1 MKHLFVN
8 LIFHVTL
15 KTLYKEGENMAFD
28 GLFTHQIIKEL
39 SFLETA
45 RINKITQPDQYT
57 VILTIRANRKNH
69 KLMLSIHPNFARMH
83 ITNKQFDN
91 PFEPPMFLR
100 VLRKHIEGGII
111 EHIKQIGNDRIVH
124 FIINNTDEIGDRIK
138 RHLYLEIMGKHSN
151 IILTDENN
159 KILDSFKHLTPNT
172 NSARTLMPGFN
183 YEFPP
188 TEKKTNP
195 FEVDSIQDALDMSIP
210 IHKAVLKHLEGF
222 SPLAVKEM
230 LSMDSDINRAFNQFM
245 QLIKSNPATFKV
257 DGREDFYFRPVAHST
272 EIKTYDS
279 LSTMLDDFY
288 KDRATRERV
297 RNQTNDLSRHLNSLL
312 QKNEKKL
319 AKLVNELEQTKRMDE
334 MNLFGELITSNMY
347 QLKQGM
353 DELTTVNYY
362 NEETVTIP
370 LNPRKSPAE
379 NAQYYYKQYNR
390 LKTRKA
396 HAAEQIKATQDEIAY
411 IETIQMQLDHISVD
425 DIDDIRTEL
434 AEQNLIKKKHK
445 SKQSKKNQQSSIDYY
460 LSRDGQEIVVGRNNL
475 QNEYITHKLSR
486 NNYLWFHTKDI
497 PGSHVVIMDSNPT
510 DGTIEDA
517 AILAGHFSKAHGSS
531 KIPVD
536 YTEIKHVHKPS
547 GAKPGFV
554 TYTDQITVMITPEDD
569 YVAQL
574 RKNYLNKKVP

>member
-1 MKHLFVN
+1 
-8 LIFHVTL
+8 
-15 KTLYKEGENMAFD
+15 MAFD
-28 GLFTHQIIKEL
+28 GLFTHQMIKEI

-45 RINKITQPDQYT
+45 RINKITQPDQFT
-57 VILTIRANRKNH
+57 VILTIRANRKNQ
-69 KLMLSIHPNFARMH
+69 KLMLSIHPNFARMQ
-83 ITNKQFDN
+83 ITNNQLDN

-100 VLRKHIEGGII
+100 VLRKHIEGGIVERI
-111 EHIKQIGNDRIVH
+111 EQIGNDRIVH
-124 FIINNTDEIGDRIK
+124 FTINNTDEIGDRIK

-151 IILTDENN
+151 IILTDDSN

-188 TEKKTNP
+188 TDKKTNP
-195 FEVDSIQDALDMSIP
+195 FTVDTISDKLDNTLA
-210 IHKAVLKHLEGF
+210 IHKAVLRLLEGF

-230 LSMDSDINRAFNQFM
+230 LSMDTDVDIAFNRFM
-245 QLIKSNPATFKV
+245 QTLQTNASTFSI
-257 DGREDFYFRPVAHST
+257 DGKEDFYFRPVAHGIYT
-272 EIKTYDS
+272 ESYSS
-279 LSTMLDDFY
+279 LSEMLDIYY
-288 KDRATRERV
+288 KDRAVRERV

-319 AKLVNELEQTKRMDE
+319 AKLVDELEQTKQMDE
-334 MNLFGELITSNMY
+334 MNLYGELITSNMY

-353 DELTTVNYY
+353 DEFITKNYY

-445 SKQSKKNQQSSIDYY
+445 TKQSKKQQSSIDYY

-475 QNEYITHKLSR
+475 QNEYITHKLGR

-497 PGSHVVIMDSNPT
+497 PGSHVVILDSNPT
-510 DGTIEDA
+510 DGTVEDA
-517 AILAGHFSKAHGSS
+517 AMLAGYFSKAQGSS

-554 TYTDQITVMITPEDD
+554 TYTDQRTVMVTPEED
-569 YVAQL
+569 YVEHL
-574 RKNYLNKKVP
+574 RNSYLNKELPN

>member
-1 MKHLFVN
+1 
-8 LIFHVTL
+8 
-15 KTLYKEGENMAFD
+15 MAFD
-28 GLFTHQIIKEL
+28 GLFTHQMIEEI

-57 VILTIRANRKNH
+57 VILTIRANRKNQ
-69 KLMLSIHPNFARMH
+69 KLMLSIHPNFARMQ
-83 ITNKQFDN
+83 ITNNQLDN

-100 VLRKHIEGGII
+100 VLRKHIEGGIVERI
-111 EHIKQIGNDRIVH
+111 EQMGNDRIVH
-124 FIINNTDEIGDRIK
+124 FTINNTDEIGDRIK

-151 IILTDENN
+151 IILTDDNN

-188 TEKKTNP
+188 TDKKTNP
-195 FEVDSIQDALDMSIP
+195 FTVDTISDKLDETLAIN
-210 IHKAVLKHLEGF
+210 KAVLRLLEGF

-230 LSMDSDINRAFNQFM
+230 LSMDADIDRAFTQFM
-245 QLIKSNPATFKV
+245 QTIQTNAAMFTV
-257 DGREDFYFRPVAHST
+257 DGKEDFYFRPVVHST
-272 EIKTYDS
+272 NSVTYNS
-279 LSTMLDDFY
+279 LSEMLDIYY
-288 KDRATRERV
+288 KDRAVRERV
-297 RNQTNDLSRHLNSLL
+297 RNQTNDLSRHLSSLL

-319 AKLVNELEQTKRMDE
+319 AKLVDELEQTKQMDE
-334 MNLFGELITSNMY
+334 MNLYGELITSNMY

-353 DELTTVNYY
+353 DEFTTTNYY

-445 SKQSKKNQQSSIDYY
+445 TKQSKKQQSSIDHY

-475 QNEYITHKLSR
+475 QNEYITHKLGR
-486 NNYLWFHTKDI
+486 NHYLWFHTKDI
-497 PGSHVVIMDSNPT
+497 PGSHVVILDSKPT

-517 AILAGHFSKAHGSS
+517 AMLAGYFSKAQGSS

-554 TYTDQITVMITPEDD
+554 TYTDQTTVMITPEEG
-569 YVAQL
+569 YIEQL
-574 RKNYLNKKVP
+574 RNNFINKEVPN

>member
-1 MKHLFVN
+1 
-8 LIFHVTL
+8 
-15 KTLYKEGENMAFD
+15 MAFD
-28 GLFTHQIIKEL
+28 GLFTHQMIKEI

-45 RINKITQPDQYT
+45 RINKITQPDQFT
-57 VILTIRANRKNH
+57 VILTIRANRKNQ
-69 KLMLSIHPNFARMH
+69 KLMLSIHPNFARMQ
-83 ITNKQFDN
+83 ITNNQLDN

-100 VLRKHIEGGII
+100 VLRKHIEGGIVERI
-111 EHIKQIGNDRIVH
+111 EQIGNDRIVH
-124 FIINNTDEIGDRIK
+124 FTINNTDEIGDRIK

-151 IILTDENN
+151 IILTDDSN

-188 TEKKTNP
+188 TDKKTNP
-195 FEVDSIQDALDMSIP
+195 FTVDTISDKLDNTLA
-210 IHKAVLKHLEGF
+210 IHKAVLRLLEGF

-230 LSMDSDINRAFNQFM
+230 LSMDTDVDIAFNRFM
-245 QLIKSNPATFKV
+245 QTLQTNASTFSI
-257 DGREDFYFRPVAHST
+257 DGKEDFYFRPVAHGTSI
-272 EIKTYDS
+272 ETYHN
-279 LSTMLDDFY
+279 LSEMLDIYY
-288 KDRATRERV
+288 KDRAVRERV

-319 AKLVNELEQTKRMDE
+319 AKLVDELEQTKQMDK
-334 MNLFGELITSNMY
+334 MNLYGELITSNMY

-353 DELTTVNYY
+353 DEFTTKNYY

-411 IETIQMQLDHISVD
+411 IETIQMQLNHISVD

-445 SKQSKKNQQSSIDYY
+445 TKQSKKQQSSIDYY

-475 QNEYITHKLSR
+475 QNEYITHKLGR

-497 PGSHVVIMDSNPT
+497 PGSHVVILDSNPT
-510 DGTIEDA
+510 DGTVEDA
-517 AILAGHFSKAHGSS
+517 AMLAGYFSKAQGSS

-554 TYTDQITVMITPEDD
+554 TYTDQRTVMVTPEED
-569 YVAQL
+569 YVEHL
-574 RKNYLNKKVP
+574 RNSYLNKELPN

>member
-1 MKHLFVN
+1 
-8 LIFHVTL
+8 
-15 KTLYKEGENMAFD
+15 MAFD
-28 GLFTHQIIKEL
+28 GLFTHQMIKEI

-45 RINKITQPDQYT
+45 RINKITQPDQFT
-57 VILTIRANRKNH
+57 VILTIRANRKNQ
-69 KLMLSIHPNFARMH
+69 KLMLSIHPNFARMQ
-83 ITNKQFDN
+83 ITNNQLDN

-100 VLRKHIEGGII
+100 VLRKHIEGGIVERI
-111 EHIKQIGNDRIVH
+111 EQIGNDRIVH
-124 FIINNTDEIGDRIK
+124 FTINNTDEIGDRIK

-151 IILTDENN
+151 LILTDDSN

-188 TEKKTNP
+188 TDKKTNP
-195 FEVDSIQDALDMSIP
+195 FTVDTISDKLDNTLA
-210 IHKAVLKHLEGF
+210 IHKAVLRLLEGF

-230 LSMDSDINRAFNQFM
+230 LSMDTDVDIAFNRFM
-245 QLIKSNPATFKV
+245 QTLQTNASTFSI
-257 DGREDFYFRPVAHST
+257 DGKEDFYFRPVAHGIYT
-272 EIKTYDS
+272 ESYSS
-279 LSTMLDDFY
+279 LSEMLDIYY
-288 KDRATRERV
+288 KDRAVRERV

-319 AKLVNELEQTKRMDE
+319 AKLVDELEQTKQMDE
-334 MNLFGELITSNMY
+334 MNLYGELITSNMY

-353 DELTTVNYY
+353 DEFITKNYY

-434 AEQNLIKKKHK
+434 AEQNFIKKKHK
-445 SKQSKKNQQSSIDYY
+445 TKQSKKQQSSIDYY

-475 QNEYITHKLSR
+475 QNEYITHKLGR

-497 PGSHVVIMDSNPT
+497 PGSHVVILDSNPT
-510 DGTIEDA
+510 DGTVEDA
-517 AILAGHFSKAHGSS
+517 AMLAGYFSRAQGSS

-554 TYTDQITVMITPEDD
+554 TYTDQSTVMVTPEED
-569 YVAQL
+569 YVEHL
-574 RKNYLNKKVP
+574 RNSYLNKELPN

>member
-1 MKHLFVN
+1 
-8 LIFHVTL
+8 
-15 KTLYKEGENMAFD
+15 MAFD
-28 GLFTHQIIKEL
+28 GLFTHQMIKEI

-45 RINKITQPDQYT
+45 RINKITQPDQFT
-57 VILTIRANRKNH
+57 VILTIRANRKNQ
-69 KLMLSIHPNFARMH
+69 KLMLSIHPNFARMQ
-83 ITNKQFDN
+83 ITNNQLDN

-100 VLRKHIEGGII
+100 VLRKHIEGGIVERI
-111 EHIKQIGNDRIVH
+111 EQIGNDRIVH
-124 FIINNTDEIGDRIK
+124 FTINNTDEIGDRIK

-151 IILTDENN
+151 IILTDDSN

-188 TEKKTNP
+188 TDKKTNP
-195 FEVDSIQDALDMSIP
+195 FTVDTISDKLDNTLS
-210 IHKAVLKHLEGF
+210 IHKAVLRLLEGF

-230 LSMDSDINRAFNQFM
+230 LSMDTDVDIAFNRFM
-245 QLIKSNPATFKV
+245 QTLQTNASTFSI
-257 DGREDFYFRPVAHST
+257 DGKEDFYFRPVAHGTSI
-272 EIKTYDS
+272 ETYHN
-279 LSTMLDDFY
+279 LSEMLDIYY
-288 KDRATRERV
+288 KDRAVRERV

-319 AKLVNELEQTKRMDE
+319 AKLVDELEQTKQMDK
-334 MNLFGELITSNMY
+334 MNLYGELITSNMY

-353 DELTTVNYY
+353 DEFTTKNYY

-411 IETIQMQLDHISVD
+411 IETIQMQLNHISVD

-445 SKQSKKNQQSSIDYY
+445 TKQSKKQQSSIDYY

-475 QNEYITHKLSR
+475 QNEYITHKLGR

-497 PGSHVVIMDSNPT
+497 PGSHVVILDSNPT
-510 DGTIEDA
+510 DGTVEDA
-517 AILAGHFSKAHGSS
+517 AMLAGYFSKAQGSS

-554 TYTDQITVMITPEDD
+554 TYTDQRTVMVTPEED
-569 YVAQL
+569 YVEHL
-574 RKNYLNKKVP
+574 RNSYLNKELPN

>member
-1 MKHLFVN
+1 
-8 LIFHVTL
+8 
-15 KTLYKEGENMAFD
+15 MAFD
-28 GLFTHQIIKEL
+28 GLFTHQMIKEI

-45 RINKITQPDQYT
+45 RINKITQPDQFT
-57 VILTIRANRKNH
+57 VILTIRANRKNQ
-69 KLMLSIHPNFARMH
+69 KLMLSIHPNFARMQ
-83 ITNKQFDN
+83 ITNNQLDN

-100 VLRKHIEGGII
+100 VLRKHIEGGIVERI
-111 EHIKQIGNDRIVH
+111 EQIGNDRIVH
-124 FIINNTDEIGDRIK
+124 FTINNTDEIGDRIK

-151 IILTDENN
+151 IILTDDSN

-188 TEKKTNP
+188 TDKKTNP
-195 FEVDSIQDALDMSIP
+195 FTVDTISDKLDNTLA
-210 IHKAVLKHLEGF
+210 IHKAVLRLLEGF

-230 LSMDSDINRAFNQFM
+230 LSMDNDIDIAFNRFM
-245 QLIKSNPATFKV
+245 QTLQTNASTFSI
-257 DGREDFYFRPVAHST
+257 DGKEDFYFRPVAYGTSI
-272 EIKTYDS
+272 ETYHN
-279 LSTMLDDFY
+279 LSEMLDIYY
-288 KDRATRERV
+288 KDRAVRERV

-319 AKLVNELEQTKRMDE
+319 AKLVDELEQTKQMDK
-334 MNLFGELITSNMY
+334 MNLYGELITSNMY

-353 DELTTVNYY
+353 DEFTTKNYY

-445 SKQSKKNQQSSIDYY
+445 TKQSKKQQSSIDYY

-475 QNEYITHKLSR
+475 QNEYITHKLGR

-497 PGSHVVIMDSNPT
+497 PGSHVVILDSNPT
-510 DGTIEDA
+510 DGTVEDA
-517 AILAGHFSKAHGSS
+517 AMLAGYFSKAQGSS

-554 TYTDQITVMITPEDD
+554 TYTDQSTVMVTPEED
-569 YVAQL
+569 YVEHL
-574 RKNYLNKKVP
+574 RNSYLNKEVPN

>member
-1 MKHLFVN
+1 
-8 LIFHVTL
+8 
-15 KTLYKEGENMAFD
+15 MAFD
-28 GLFTHQIIKEL
+28 GLFTHQMIEEI

-57 VILTIRANRKNH
+57 VILTIRANRKNQ
-69 KLMLSIHPNFARMH
+69 KLMLSIHPNFARMQ
-83 ITNKQFDN
+83 ITNNQLDN

-100 VLRKHIEGGII
+100 VLRKHIEGGIVERI
-111 EHIKQIGNDRIVH
+111 EQMGNDRIVH
-124 FIINNTDEIGDRIK
+124 FTIKNTDEIGDRIK

-151 IILTDENN
+151 IILTDNNN

-188 TEKKTNP
+188 TDKKTNP
-195 FEVDSIQDALDMSIP
+195 FTVDTISDKLDDTLAIN
-210 IHKAVLKHLEGF
+210 KAVLRLLEGF

-230 LSMDSDINRAFNQFM
+230 LSMDADIDRAFTQFM
-245 QLIKSNPATFKV
+245 QTIQTNAAMFTV
-257 DGREDFYFRPVAHST
+257 DGKEDFYFRPVAHST
-272 EIKTYDS
+272 NSVTYNS
-279 LSTMLDDFY
+279 LSEMLDIYY
-288 KDRATRERV
+288 KDRAVRERV
-297 RNQTNDLSRHLNSLL
+297 RNQTNDLSRHLSSLL

-319 AKLVNELEQTKRMDE
+319 AKLVDELEQTKQMDE
-334 MNLFGELITSNMY
+334 MNLYGELITSNMY

-353 DELTTVNYY
+353 DEFTTTNYY

-434 AEQNLIKKKHK
+434 AEQNLLKKKHK
-445 SKQSKKNQQSSIDYY
+445 TKQSKKQQSSIDHY

-475 QNEYITHKLSR
+475 QNEYITHKLGR

-497 PGSHVVIMDSNPT
+497 PGSHVVILDSKPT

-517 AILAGHFSKAHGSS
+517 AILAGYFSKAHGSS

-554 TYTDQITVMITPEDD
+554 TYTDQTTVMITPEEG
-569 YVAQL
+569 YIEQL
-574 RKNYLNKKVP
+574 RNSYLNKEVPN

>member
-1 MKHLFVN
+1 
-8 LIFHVTL
+8 
-15 KTLYKEGENMAFD
+15 MAFD
-28 GLFTHQIIKEL
+28 GLFTHQMIEEI

-57 VILTIRANRKNH
+57 VILTIRANRKNQ
-69 KLMLSIHPNFARMH
+69 KLMLSIHPNFARMQ
-83 ITNKQFDN
+83 ITNNQLDN

-100 VLRKHIEGGII
+100 VLRKHIEGGIVERI
-111 EHIKQIGNDRIVH
+111 EQMGNDRIVH
-124 FIINNTDEIGDRIK
+124 FTINNTDEIGDRIK

-151 IILTDENN
+151 IILTDNNN

-188 TEKKTNP
+188 TDKKTNP
-195 FEVDSIQDALDMSIP
+195 FTVDTISDKLDDTLAIN
-210 IHKAVLKHLEGF
+210 KAVLRLLEGF

-230 LSMDSDINRAFNQFM
+230 LSMDADIDRAFTQFM
-245 QLIKSNPATFKV
+245 QTIQTNAAMFTV
-257 DGREDFYFRPVAHST
+257 DGKEDFYFRPVAHST
-272 EIKTYDS
+272 NSVTYNS
-279 LSTMLDDFY
+279 LSEMLDIYY
-288 KDRATRERV
+288 KDRAVRERV
-297 RNQTNDLSRHLNSLL
+297 RNQTNDLSRHLSSLL

-319 AKLVNELEQTKRMDE
+319 AKLVDELEQTKQMDE
-334 MNLFGELITSNMY
+334 MNLYGELITSNMY

-353 DELTTVNYY
+353 DEFTTTNYY

-434 AEQNLIKKKHK
+434 AEQNLLKKKHK
-445 SKQSKKNQQSSIDYY
+445 TKQSKKQQSSIDHY

-475 QNEYITHKLSR
+475 QNEYITHKLGR

-497 PGSHVVIMDSNPT
+497 PGSHVVILDSKPT

-517 AILAGHFSKAHGSS
+517 AILAGYFSKAHGSS

-554 TYTDQITVMITPEDD
+554 TYTDQTTVMITPEEG
-569 YVAQL
+569 YIEQL
-574 RKNYLNKKVP
+574 RNSYLNKEVPK

>member
-1 MKHLFVN
+1 
-8 LIFHVTL
+8 
-15 KTLYKEGENMAFD
+15 MAFD
-28 GLFTHQIIKEL
+28 GLFTHQMIKEI

-45 RINKITQPDQYT
+45 RINKITQPDQFT
-57 VILTIRANRKNH
+57 VILTIRANRKNQ
-69 KLMLSIHPNFARMH
+69 KLMLSIHPNFARMQ
-83 ITNKQFDN
+83 ITNNQLDN

-100 VLRKHIEGGII
+100 VLRKHIEGGIVERI
-111 EHIKQIGNDRIVH
+111 EQIGNDRIVH
-124 FIINNTDEIGDRIK
+124 FTINNTDEIGDRIK

-151 IILTDENN
+151 LILTDDSN

-188 TEKKTNP
+188 TDKKTNP
-195 FEVDSIQDALDMSIP
+195 FTVDTISDKLDNTLA
-210 IHKAVLKHLEGF
+210 IHKAVLRLLEGF

-230 LSMDSDINRAFNQFM
+230 LSMDTDVDIAFNRFM
-245 QLIKSNPATFKV
+245 QTLQTNASTFSI
-257 DGREDFYFRPVAHST
+257 DGKEDFYFRPVAHGIYT
-272 EIKTYDS
+272 ESYSS
-279 LSTMLDDFY
+279 LSEMLDIYY
-288 KDRATRERV
+288 KDRAVRERV

-319 AKLVNELEQTKRMDE
+319 AKLVDELEQTKQMDE
-334 MNLFGELITSNMY
+334 MNLYGELITSNMY

-353 DELTTVNYY
+353 DEFITKNYY

-445 SKQSKKNQQSSIDYY
+445 TKQSKKQQSSIDYY

-475 QNEYITHKLSR
+475 QNEYITHKLGR

-497 PGSHVVIMDSNPT
+497 PGSHVVILDSNPT
-510 DGTIEDA
+510 DGTVEDA
-517 AILAGHFSKAHGSS
+517 AMLAGYFSKAQGSS

-554 TYTDQITVMITPEDD
+554 TYTDQSTVMVTPEED
-569 YVAQL
+569 YVEHL
-574 RKNYLNKKVP
+574 RNSYLNKELPN

>member
-1 MKHLFVN
+1 
-8 LIFHVTL
+8 
-15 KTLYKEGENMAFD
+15 MAFD
-28 GLFTHQIIKEL
+28 GLFTHQMIEEI

-57 VILTIRANRKNH
+57 VILTIRANRKNQ
-69 KLMLSIHPNFARMH
+69 KLMLSIHPNFARMQ
-83 ITNKQFDN
+83 ITNNQLDN

-100 VLRKHIEGGII
+100 VLRKHIEGGIVERI
-111 EHIKQIGNDRIVH
+111 EQMGNDRIVH
-124 FIINNTDEIGDRIK
+124 FTINNTDEIGDRIK

-151 IILTDENN
+151 IILTDDNN

-188 TEKKTNP
+188 TDKKTNP
-195 FEVDSIQDALDMSIP
+195 FTVDTISDKLDDTLAIN
-210 IHKAVLKHLEGF
+210 KAVLRLLEGF

-230 LSMDSDINRAFNQFM
+230 LSMDADIDRAFTQFM
-245 QLIKSNPATFKV
+245 QTIQTNAAMFTV
-257 DGREDFYFRPVAHST
+257 DGKEDFYFRPVAHST
-272 EIKTYDS
+272 NIVTYQS
-279 LSTMLDDFY
+279 LSEMLDIYY
-288 KDRATRERV
+288 KDRAVRERV
-297 RNQTNDLSRHLNSLL
+297 RNQTNDLSRHLSSLL

-319 AKLVNELEQTKRMDE
+319 AKLVDELEQTKQMDE
-334 MNLFGELITSNMY
+334 MNLYGELITSNMY

-353 DELTTVNYY
+353 DEFTTTNYY

-445 SKQSKKNQQSSIDYY
+445 TKQSKKQQSSIDHY

-475 QNEYITHKLSR
+475 QNEYITHKLGR

-497 PGSHVVIMDSNPT
+497 PGSHVVILDSKPT

-517 AILAGHFSKAHGSS
+517 AMLAGYFSKAQGSS

-554 TYTDQITVMITPEDD
+554 TYTDQTTVMITPEEG
-569 YVAQL
+569 YIEQL
-574 RKNYLNKKVP
+574 RNSYLNKEVPN

>member
-1 MKHLFVN
+1 
-8 LIFHVTL
+8 
-15 KTLYKEGENMAFD
+15 MAFD
-28 GLFTHQIIKEL
+28 GLFTHQMIKEI

-45 RINKITQPDQYT
+45 RINKITQPDQFT
-57 VILTIRANRKNH
+57 VILTIRANRKNQ
-69 KLMLSIHPNFARMH
+69 KLMLSIHPNFARMQ
-83 ITNKQFDN
+83 ITNNQLDN

-100 VLRKHIEGGII
+100 VLRKHIEGGIVERI
-111 EHIKQIGNDRIVH
+111 EQIGNDRIVH
-124 FIINNTDEIGDRIK
+124 FTINNTDEIGDRIK

-151 IILTDENN
+151 LILTDDSN

-188 TEKKTNP
+188 TDKKTNP
-195 FEVDSIQDALDMSIP
+195 FTVDTISDKLDNTLA
-210 IHKAVLKHLEGF
+210 IHKAVLRLLEGF

-230 LSMDSDINRAFNQFM
+230 LSMDTDVDIAFNRFM
-245 QLIKSNPATFKV
+245 QTLQTNASTFSI
-257 DGREDFYFRPVAHST
+257 DGKEDFYFRPVAHGIYT
-272 EIKTYDS
+272 ESYSS
-279 LSTMLDDFY
+279 LSEMLDIYY
-288 KDRATRERV
+288 KDRAVRERV

-319 AKLVNELEQTKRMDE
+319 AKLVDELEQTKQMDE
-334 MNLFGELITSNMY
+334 MNLYGELITSNMY

-353 DELTTVNYY
+353 DEFITKNYY

-434 AEQNLIKKKHK
+434 AEQNFIKKKHK
-445 SKQSKKNQQSSIDYY
+445 TKQSKKQQSSIDYY

-475 QNEYITHKLSR
+475 QNEYITHKLGR

-497 PGSHVVIMDSNPT
+497 PGSHVVILDSNPT
-510 DGTIEDA
+510 DGTVEDA
-517 AILAGHFSKAHGSS
+517 AMLAGYFSKAQGSS

-554 TYTDQITVMITPEDD
+554 TYTDQSTVMVTPEED
-569 YVAQL
+569 YVEYL
-574 RKNYLNKKVP
+574 RNSYLNKELPN

>member
-1 MKHLFVN
+1 
-8 LIFHVTL
+8 
-15 KTLYKEGENMAFD
+15 MAFD
-28 GLFTHQIIKEL
+28 GLFTHQMIEEI

-57 VILTIRANRKNH
+57 VILTIRANRKNQ
-69 KLMLSIHPNFARMH
+69 KLMLSIHPNFARMQ
-83 ITNKQFDN
+83 ITNNQLDN

-100 VLRKHIEGGII
+100 VLRKHIEGGIVERI
-111 EHIKQIGNDRIVH
+111 EQMGNDRIVH
-124 FIINNTDEIGDRIK
+124 FTINNTDEIGDRIK

-151 IILTDENN
+151 IILTDNNN

-188 TEKKTNP
+188 TDKKTNP
-195 FEVDSIQDALDMSIP
+195 FTVDTISDKLDDTLAIN
-210 IHKAVLKHLEGF
+210 KAVLRLLEGF

-230 LSMDSDINRAFNQFM
+230 LSMDADIDRAFTQFM
-245 QLIKSNPATFKV
+245 QTIQTNAAMFTV
-257 DGREDFYFRPVAHST
+257 DGKEDFYFRPVAHST
-272 EIKTYDS
+272 NSVTYNS
-279 LSTMLDDFY
+279 LSEMLDIYY
-288 KDRATRERV
+288 KDRAVRERV
-297 RNQTNDLSRHLNSLL
+297 RNQTNDLSRHLSSLL

-319 AKLVNELEQTKRMDE
+319 AKLVDELEQTKQMDE
-334 MNLFGELITSNMY
+334 MNLYGELITSNMY

-353 DELTTVNYY
+353 DEFTTTNYY

-434 AEQNLIKKKHK
+434 AEQNLLKKKHK
-445 SKQSKKNQQSSIDYY
+445 TKQSKKQQSSIDHY

-475 QNEYITHKLSR
+475 QNEYITHKLGR

-497 PGSHVVIMDSNPT
+497 PGSHVVILDSKPT

-517 AILAGHFSKAHGSS
+517 AILAGYFSKAHGSS

-554 TYTDQITVMITPEDD
+554 TYTDQTTVMITPEEG
-569 YVAQL
+569 YIEQL
-574 RKNYLNKKVP
+574 RNSYLNKEVPN

>member
-1 MKHLFVN
+1 
-8 LIFHVTL
+8 
-15 KTLYKEGENMAFD
+15 MAFD
-28 GLFTHQIIKEL
+28 GLFTHQMIKEI

-45 RINKITQPDQYT
+45 RINKITQPDQFT
-57 VILTIRANRKNH
+57 VILTIRANRKNQ
-69 KLMLSIHPNFARMH
+69 KLMLSIHPNFARMQ
-83 ITNKQFDN
+83 ITNNQLDN

-100 VLRKHIEGGII
+100 VLRKHIEGGIVERI
-111 EHIKQIGNDRIVH
+111 EQIGNDRIVH
-124 FIINNTDEIGDRIK
+124 FTINNTDEIGDRIK

-151 IILTDENN
+151 IILTDDSN

-188 TEKKTNP
+188 TDKKTNP
-195 FEVDSIQDALDMSIP
+195 FTVDTISDKLDNTLA
-210 IHKAVLKHLEGF
+210 IHKAVLRLLEGF

-230 LSMDSDINRAFNQFM
+230 LSMDNDIDIAFNRFM
-245 QLIKSNPATFKV
+245 QTLQTNASTFSI
-257 DGREDFYFRPVAHST
+257 DGKEDFYFRPVAHGIYT
-272 EIKTYDS
+272 ESYSS
-279 LSTMLDDFY
+279 LSEMLDIYY
-288 KDRATRERV
+288 KDRAVRERV

-319 AKLVNELEQTKRMDE
+319 AKLVDELEQTKQMDE
-334 MNLFGELITSNMY
+334 MNLYGELITSNMY

-353 DELTTVNYY
+353 DEFITKNYY

-396 HAAEQIKATQDEIAY
+396 HATEQIKATQDEIAY

-445 SKQSKKNQQSSIDYY
+445 TKQSKKQQSSIDYY

-475 QNEYITHKLSR
+475 QNEYITHKLGR

-497 PGSHVVIMDSNPT
+497 PGSHVVILDSNPT
-510 DGTIEDA
+510 DGTVEDA
-517 AILAGHFSKAHGSS
+517 AMLAGYFSRAQGSS

-554 TYTDQITVMITPEDD
+554 TYTDQRTVMVTPEED
-569 YVAQL
+569 YVEHL
-574 RKNYLNKKVP
+574 RNSYLNKELPN

>member
-1 MKHLFVN
+1 
-8 LIFHVTL
+8 
-15 KTLYKEGENMAFD
+15 MAFD
-28 GLFTHQIIKEL
+28 GLFTHQMIKEI

-45 RINKITQPDQYT
+45 RINKITQPDQFT
-57 VILTIRANRKNH
+57 VILTIRANRKNQ
-69 KLMLSIHPNFARMH
+69 KLMLSIHPNFARMQ
-83 ITNKQFDN
+83 ITNNQLDN

-100 VLRKHIEGGII
+100 VLRKHIEGGIVERI
-111 EHIKQIGNDRIVH
+111 EQIGNDRIVH
-124 FIINNTDEIGDRIK
+124 FTINNTDEIGDRIK

-151 IILTDENN
+151 IILTDDSN

-188 TEKKTNP
+188 TDKKTNP
-195 FEVDSIQDALDMSIP
+195 FTVDTISDKLDNTLA
-210 IHKAVLKHLEGF
+210 IHKAVLRLLEGF

-230 LSMDSDINRAFNQFM
+230 LSMDTDVDIAFNRFM
-245 QLIKSNPATFKV
+245 QTLQTNASTFSI
-257 DGREDFYFRPVAHST
+257 DGKEDFYFRPVAHGIYT
-272 EIKTYDS
+272 ESYSS
-279 LSTMLDDFY
+279 LSEMLDIYY
-288 KDRATRERV
+288 KDRAVRERV

-319 AKLVNELEQTKRMDE
+319 AKLVDELEQTKQMDE
-334 MNLFGELITSNMY
+334 MNLYGELITSNMY

-353 DELTTVNYY
+353 DEFITKNYY

-425 DIDDIRTEL
+425 DIEDIRTEL

-445 SKQSKKNQQSSIDYY
+445 TKQSKKQQSSIDYY

-475 QNEYITHKLSR
+475 QNEYITHKLGR

-497 PGSHVVIMDSNPT
+497 PGSHVVILDSNPT
-510 DGTIEDA
+510 DGTVEDA
-517 AILAGHFSKAHGSS
+517 AMLAGYFSKAQGSS

-554 TYTDQITVMITPEDD
+554 TYTDQSTVMVTPEED
-569 YVAQL
+569 YVEHL
-574 RKNYLNKKVP
+574 RNSYLNKELPN

>member
-1 MKHLFVN
+1 
-8 LIFHVTL
+8 
-15 KTLYKEGENMAFD
+15 MAYD
-28 GLFTHQIIKEL
+28 GLFTHQMIEEI

-57 VILTIRANRKNH
+57 VILTIRANRKNQ
-69 KLMLSIHPNFARMH
+69 KLMLSIHPNFARMQ
-83 ITNKQFDN
+83 ITNNQLDN

-100 VLRKHIEGGII
+100 VLRKHIEGGIV
-111 EHIKQIGNDRIVH
+111 EHIEQMGNDRIVH
-124 FIINNTDEIGDRIK
+124 FTINNTDEIGDRIK

-151 IILTDENN
+151 IILTDDNN

-188 TEKKTNP
+188 TDKKTNP
-195 FEVDSIQDALDMSIP
+195 FTVDTISDKLDDTLAIN
-210 IHKAVLKHLEGF
+210 KAVLRLLEGF

-230 LSMDSDINRAFNQFM
+230 LSMDADIDRAFTQFM
-245 QLIKSNPATFKV
+245 QTIQTNAAMFTV
-257 DGREDFYFRPVAHST
+257 DGKEDFYFRPVAHST
-272 EIKTYDS
+272 NIVTYQS
-279 LSTMLDDFY
+279 LSEMLDIYY
-288 KDRATRERV
+288 KDRAVRERV
-297 RNQTNDLSRHLNSLL
+297 RNQTNDLSRHLSSLL

-319 AKLVNELEQTKRMDE
+319 AKLVDELEQTKQMDE
-334 MNLFGELITSNMY
+334 MNLYGELITSNMY

-353 DELTTVNYY
+353 DEFTTTNYY

-445 SKQSKKNQQSSIDYY
+445 TKQSKKQQSSIDHY

-475 QNEYITHKLSR
+475 QNEYITHKLGR

-497 PGSHVVIMDSNPT
+497 PGSHVVILDSKPT

-517 AILAGHFSKAHGSS
+517 AMLAGYFSKAQGSS

-554 TYTDQITVMITPEDD
+554 TYTDQTTVMITPEEG
-569 YVAQL
+569 YIEKL
-574 RKNYLNKKVP
+574 RNSFLNKEVPN

>member
-1 MKHLFVN
+1 
-8 LIFHVTL
+8 
-15 KTLYKEGENMAFD
+15 MAFD
-28 GLFTHQIIKEL
+28 GLFTHQMIKEI

-45 RINKITQPDQYT
+45 RINKITQPDQFT
-57 VILTIRANRKNH
+57 VILTIRANRKNQ
-69 KLMLSIHPNFARMH
+69 KLMLSIHPNFARMQ
-83 ITNKQFDN
+83 ITNNQLDN

-100 VLRKHIEGGII
+100 VLRKHIEGGIVERI
-111 EHIKQIGNDRIVH
+111 EQIGNDRIVH
-124 FIINNTDEIGDRIK
+124 FTINNTDEIGDRIK

-151 IILTDENN
+151 IILTDDSN

-188 TEKKTNP
+188 TDKKTNP
-195 FEVDSIQDALDMSIP
+195 FTVDTISDKLDNTLS
-210 IHKAVLKHLEGF
+210 IHKAVLRLLEGF

-230 LSMDSDINRAFNQFM
+230 LSMDTDVDIAFNRFM
-245 QLIKSNPATFKV
+245 QTLQTNASTFSI
-257 DGREDFYFRPVAHST
+257 DGKEDFYFRPVAHGIYT
-272 EIKTYDS
+272 ESYSS
-279 LSTMLDDFY
+279 LSEMLDIYY
-288 KDRATRERV
+288 KDRAVRERV

-312 QKNEKKL
+312 QKNKKKL
-319 AKLVNELEQTKRMDE
+319 AKLVDELEQTKQMDE
-334 MNLFGELITSNMY
+334 MNLYGELITSNMY

-353 DELTTVNYY
+353 DEFITKNYY

-396 HAAEQIKATQDEIAY
+396 HATEQIKATQDEIAY

-445 SKQSKKNQQSSIDYY
+445 TKQSKKQQSSIDYY

-475 QNEYITHKLSR
+475 QNEYITHKLGR

-497 PGSHVVIMDSNPT
+497 PGSHVVILDSNPT
-510 DGTIEDA
+510 DGTVEDA
-517 AILAGHFSKAHGSS
+517 AMLAGYFSKAQGSS

-554 TYTDQITVMITPEDD
+554 TYTDQRTVMVTPEED
-569 YVAQL
+569 YVEHL
-574 RKNYLNKKVP
+574 RNSYLNKELPN

>member
-1 MKHLFVN
+1 
-8 LIFHVTL
+8 
-15 KTLYKEGENMAFD
+15 MAFD
-28 GLFTHQIIKEL
+28 GLFTHQMIKEI

-45 RINKITQPDQYT
+45 RINKITQPDQFT
-57 VILTIRANRKNH
+57 VILTIRANRKNQ
-69 KLMLSIHPNFARMH
+69 KLMLSIHPNFARMQ
-83 ITNKQFDN
+83 ITNNQLDN

-100 VLRKHIEGGII
+100 VLRKHIEGGIVERI
-111 EHIKQIGNDRIVH
+111 EQIGNDRIVH
-124 FIINNTDEIGDRIK
+124 FTINNTDEIGDRIK

-151 IILTDENN
+151 IILTDDSN

-188 TEKKTNP
+188 TDKKTNP
-195 FEVDSIQDALDMSIP
+195 FTVDTISDKLDNTLA
-210 IHKAVLKHLEGF
+210 IHKAVLRLLEGF

-230 LSMDSDINRAFNQFM
+230 LSMDTDVDIAFNRFM
-245 QLIKSNPATFKV
+245 QTLQTNASTFSI
-257 DGREDFYFRPVAHST
+257 DGKEDFYFRPVAHGIYT
-272 EIKTYDS
+272 ESYSS
-279 LSTMLDDFY
+279 LSEMLDIYY
-288 KDRATRERV
+288 KDRAVRERV

-312 QKNEKKL
+312 QKNKKKL
-319 AKLVNELEQTKRMDE
+319 AKLVDELEQTKQMDE
-334 MNLFGELITSNMY
+334 MNLYGELITSNMY

-353 DELTTVNYY
+353 DEFITKNYY

-396 HAAEQIKATQDEIAY
+396 HAAEQIKTTQDEIAY

-445 SKQSKKNQQSSIDYY
+445 TKQSKKQQSSIDYY

-475 QNEYITHKLSR
+475 QNEYITHKLGR

-497 PGSHVVIMDSNPT
+497 PGSHVVILDSNPT
-510 DGTIEDA
+510 DGTVEDA
-517 AILAGHFSKAHGSS
+517 AMLAGYFSKAQGSS

-554 TYTDQITVMITPEDD
+554 TYTDQSTVMVTPEED
-569 YVAQL
+569 YVEHL
-574 RKNYLNKKVP
+574 RNSYLNKEVPN

>member
-1 MKHLFVN
+1 
-8 LIFHVTL
+8 
-15 KTLYKEGENMAFD
+15 MAFD
-28 GLFTHQIIKEL
+28 GLFTHQMIKEI

-45 RINKITQPDQYT
+45 RINKITQPDQFT
-57 VILTIRANRKNH
+57 VILTIRANRKNQ
-69 KLMLSIHPNFARMH
+69 KLMLSIHPNFARMQ
-83 ITNKQFDN
+83 ITNNQLDN

-100 VLRKHIEGGII
+100 VLRKHIEGGIVERI
-111 EHIKQIGNDRIVH
+111 EQIGNDRIVH
-124 FIINNTDEIGDRIK
+124 FTINNTDEIGDRIK

-151 IILTDENN
+151 IILTDDSN

-188 TEKKTNP
+188 TDKKTNP
-195 FEVDSIQDALDMSIP
+195 FTVDTISDKLDNTLA
-210 IHKAVLKHLEGF
+210 IHKAVLRLLEGF

-230 LSMDSDINRAFNQFM
+230 LSMDTDVDIAFNRFM
-245 QLIKSNPATFKV
+245 QTLQTNASTFSI
-257 DGREDFYFRPVAHST
+257 DGKEDFYFRPVAHGTSI
-272 EIKTYDS
+272 ETYHN
-279 LSTMLDDFY
+279 LSEMLDIYY
-288 KDRATRERV
+288 KDRAVRERV

-319 AKLVNELEQTKRMDE
+319 AKLVDELEQTKQMDK
-334 MNLFGELITSNMY
+334 MNLYGELITSNMY

-353 DELTTVNYY
+353 DEFITKNYY

-445 SKQSKKNQQSSIDYY
+445 TKQSKKQQSSIDHY
-460 LSRDGQEIVVGRNNL
+460 LSRDGQEIVVGRNNF
-475 QNEYITHKLSR
+475 QNEYITHKLGR

-497 PGSHVVIMDSNPT
+497 PGSHVVILDSNPT
-510 DGTIEDA
+510 DGTVEDA
-517 AILAGHFSKAHGSS
+517 AMLAGYFSKAQGSS

-554 TYTDQITVMITPEDD
+554 TYTDQSTVMVTPEED
-569 YVAQL
+569 YVEHL
-574 RKNYLNKKVP
+574 RISYLNKEVPN

>member
-1 MKHLFVN
+1 
-8 LIFHVTL
+8 
-15 KTLYKEGENMAFD
+15 MAFD
-28 GLFTHQIIKEL
+28 GLFTHQMIKEI

-45 RINKITQPDQYT
+45 RINKITQPDQFT
-57 VILTIRANRKNH
+57 VILTIRANRKNQ
-69 KLMLSIHPNFARMH
+69 KLMLSIHPNFARMQ
-83 ITNKQFDN
+83 ITNNQLDN

-100 VLRKHIEGGII
+100 VLRKHIEGGIVERI
-111 EHIKQIGNDRIVH
+111 EQIGNDRIVH
-124 FIINNTDEIGDRIK
+124 FTINNTDEIGDRIK

-151 IILTDENN
+151 IILTDDSN

-188 TEKKTNP
+188 TDKKTNP
-195 FEVDSIQDALDMSIP
+195 FTVDTISDKLDNTLA
-210 IHKAVLKHLEGF
+210 IHKAVLRLLEGF

-230 LSMDSDINRAFNQFM
+230 LSMDTDVDIAFNRFM
-245 QLIKSNPATFKV
+245 QTLQTNASTFSI
-257 DGREDFYFRPVAHST
+257 DGKEDFYFRPVAHGIYT
-272 EIKTYDS
+272 ESYSS
-279 LSTMLDDFY
+279 LSEMLDVYY
-288 KDRATRERV
+288 KDRAVRERV

-319 AKLVNELEQTKRMDE
+319 AKLVDELEQTKQMDE
-334 MNLFGELITSNMY
+334 MNLYGELITSNMY

-353 DELTTVNYY
+353 NEFITKNYY

-445 SKQSKKNQQSSIDYY
+445 TKQSKKQQSSIDYY

-475 QNEYITHKLSR
+475 QNEYITHKLGR

-497 PGSHVVIMDSNPT
+497 PGSHVVILDSNPT
-510 DGTIEDA
+510 DGTVEDA
-517 AILAGHFSKAHGSS
+517 AMLAGYFSKAQGSS

-554 TYTDQITVMITPEDD
+554 TYTDQSTVMVTPEED
-569 YVAQL
+569 YVEHL
-574 RKNYLNKKVP
+574 RNSYLNKEVPN

>member
-1 MKHLFVN
+1 
-8 LIFHVTL
+8 
-15 KTLYKEGENMAFD
+15 MAFD
-28 GLFTHQIIKEL
+28 GLFTHQMIKEI

-45 RINKITQPDQYT
+45 RINKITQPDQFT
-57 VILTIRANRKNH
+57 VILTIRANRKNQ
-69 KLMLSIHPNFARMH
+69 KLMLSIHPNFARMQ
-83 ITNKQFDN
+83 ITNNQLDN

-100 VLRKHIEGGII
+100 VLRKHIEGGIVERI
-111 EHIKQIGNDRIVH
+111 EQIGNDRIVH
-124 FIINNTDEIGDRIK
+124 FTINNTDEIGDRIK

-151 IILTDENN
+151 IILTDDSN

-188 TEKKTNP
+188 TDKKTNP
-195 FEVDSIQDALDMSIP
+195 FTVDTISDKLDNTLS
-210 IHKAVLKHLEGF
+210 IHKAVLRLLEGF

-230 LSMDSDINRAFNQFM
+230 LSMDTDVDIAFNRFM
-245 QLIKSNPATFKV
+245 QTLQTNASTFSI
-257 DGREDFYFRPVAHST
+257 DGKEDFYFRPVAHGIYT
-272 EIKTYDS
+272 ESYSS
-279 LSTMLDDFY
+279 LSEMLDIYY
-288 KDRATRERV
+288 KDRAVRERV

-312 QKNEKKL
+312 QKNKKKL
-319 AKLVNELEQTKRMDE
+319 AKLVDELEQTKQMDE
-334 MNLFGELITSNMY
+334 MNLYGELITSNMY

-353 DELTTVNYY
+353 DEFITKNYY

-396 HAAEQIKATQDEIAY
+396 HATEQIKATQDEIAY

-445 SKQSKKNQQSSIDYY
+445 TKQSKKQQSSIDYY

-475 QNEYITHKLSR
+475 QNEYITHKLGR

-497 PGSHVVIMDSNPT
+497 PGSHVVILDSNPT
-510 DGTIEDA
+510 DGTVEDA
-517 AILAGHFSKAHGSS
+517 AMLAGYFSRAQGSS

-554 TYTDQITVMITPEDD
+554 TYTDQRTVMVTPEED
-569 YVAQL
+569 YVEHL
-574 RKNYLNKKVP
+574 RNSYLNKELPN

>member
-1 MKHLFVN
+1 
-8 LIFHVTL
+8 
-15 KTLYKEGENMAFD
+15 MAFD
-28 GLFTHQIIKEL
+28 GLFTHQMIKEI

-45 RINKITQPDQYT
+45 RINKITQPDQFT
-57 VILTIRANRKNH
+57 VILTIRANRKNQ
-69 KLMLSIHPNFARMH
+69 KLMLSIHPNFARMQ
-83 ITNKQFDN
+83 ITNNQLDN

-100 VLRKHIEGGII
+100 VLRKHIEGGIVERI
-111 EHIKQIGNDRIVH
+111 EQIGNDRIVH
-124 FIINNTDEIGDRIK
+124 FTINNTDEIGDRIK

-151 IILTDENN
+151 IILTDDSN

-188 TEKKTNP
+188 TDKKTNP
-195 FEVDSIQDALDMSIP
+195 FTVDTISDKLDNTLS
-210 IHKAVLKHLEGF
+210 IHKAVLRLLEGF

-230 LSMDSDINRAFNQFM
+230 LSMDTDVDIAFNRFM
-245 QLIKSNPATFKV
+245 QTLQTNASTFSI
-257 DGREDFYFRPVAHST
+257 DGKEDFYFRPVAHGIYT
-272 EIKTYDS
+272 ESYSS
-279 LSTMLDDFY
+279 LSEMLDIYY
-288 KDRATRERV
+288 KDRAVRERV

-319 AKLVNELEQTKRMDE
+319 AKLVDELEQTKQMDE
-334 MNLFGELITSNMY
+334 MNLYGELITSNMY

-353 DELTTVNYY
+353 DEFITKNYY

-396 HAAEQIKATQDEIAY
+396 HATEQIKATQDEIAY

-445 SKQSKKNQQSSIDYY
+445 TKQSKKQQSSIDYY

-475 QNEYITHKLSR
+475 QNEYITHKLGR

-497 PGSHVVIMDSNPT
+497 PGSHVVILDSNPT
-510 DGTIEDA
+510 DGTVEDA
-517 AILAGHFSKAHGSS
+517 AMLAGYFSRAQGSS

-554 TYTDQITVMITPEDD
+554 TYTDQRTVMVTPEED
-569 YVAQL
+569 YVEHL
-574 RKNYLNKKVP
+574 RNSYLNKELPN